1 MGEGGR
7 VNKRKDALEALL
19 APARVAQ
26 SSAVTL
32 ERKSAATPGALK
44 VMGIALQ
51 SSNSDAEE
59 AETLRAQLTAGDR
72 VIELDPAIVDRS
84 PFRDRIGDEFDAD
97 FEKLKASVSESGQQ
111 VPVLVRPHPEQEGRY
126 QAAYGHRRLRAAQ
139 ALGRPL
145 KAIVRRLSDAELV
158 IAQGRENLE
167 RRDLSY
173 IERAQFAA
181 ALEAQ
186 GFDRAT
192 ILAAV
197 EPNKGNLSVMLSIA
211 NAVPAQIIAA
221 IGPAPKVGRP
231 RWSDFAEAL
240 QASGAVEAA
249 RAALDKADFRDA
261 ETDTRFRLIF
271 SAVTVARAA
280 PVSSHSRSIL
290 SENGSMIG
298 RVERSARSARMV
310 FEDPAFVD
318 FLAARLAR
326 LHAEFRAVAESR
338 NS

>member
-1 MGEGGR
+1 M
-7 VNKRKDALEALL
+7 NKRKDALEALL

-51 SSNSDAEE
+51 SLNSDAEE

-139 ALGRPL
+139 ALDRPQ
-145 KAIVRRLSDAELV
+145 KAIVRRLRDAELV
-158 IAQGRENLE
+158 VAQGRENLE

-231 RWSDFAEAL
+231 RWSDFADSFN
-240 QASGAVEAA
+240 ASGAVEAA
-249 RAALDKADFRDA
+249 RATLDIADLSNRGYRHAL
-261 ETDTRFRLIF
+261 
-271 SAVTVARAA
+271 
-280 PVSSHSRSIL
+280 
-290 SENGSMIG
+290 
-298 RVERSARSARMV
+298 
-310 FEDPAFVD
+310 
-318 FLAARLAR
+318 
-326 LHAEFRAVAESR
+326 
-338 NS
+338 

>member
-1 MGEGGR
+1 MNEQPNNSRTCSNMFGGSDRTNTNTPYR
-7 VNKRKDALEALL
+7 VFGCSGLF
-19 APARVAQ
+19 AREETPWRAFF
-26 SSAVTL
+26 A
-32 ERKSAATPGALK
+32 AATTTPLTRASDPEARHCAPPPSRQGNDAGAWPGRLSQHSGGQQLRS
-44 VMGIALQ
+44 VPR
-51 SSNSDAEE
+51 DARLACPGCWEH
-59 AETLRAQLTAGDR
+59 
-72 VIELDPAIVDRS
+72 S
-84 PFRDRIGDEFDAD
+84 PRGGCVFRDRTTW
-97 FEKLKASVSESGQQ
+97 SGH
-111 VPVLVRPHPEQEGRY
+111 LVR
-126 QAAYGHRRLRAAQ
+126 AVIRA
-139 ALGRPL
+139 
-145 KAIVRRLSDAELV
+145 V
-158 IAQGRENLE
+158 
-167 RRDLSY
+167 
-173 IERAQFAA
+173 
-181 ALEAQ
+181 
-186 GFDRAT
+186 DRAT

-298 RVERSARSARMV
+298 RVERSARGARMV

-318 FLAARLAR
+318 FLAARLAQ

>member
-51 SSNSDAEE
+51 SLNSDAEE

-111 VPVLVRPHPEQEGRY
+111 VPVLVRPH
-126 QAAYGHRRLRAAQ
+126 
-139 ALGRPL
+139 
-145 KAIVRRLSDAELV
+145 
-158 IAQGRENLE
+158 
-167 RRDLSY
+167 
-173 IERAQFAA
+173 A

-249 RAALDKADFRDA
+249 RAALDKADFRAA

>member
-1 MGEGGR
+1 

-19 APARVAQ
+19 APARLPQA
-26 SSAVTL
+26 SSTAL
-32 ERKSAATPGALK
+32 ERKPAATPGALK

-51 SSNSDAEE
+51 SLNSDAEE
-59 AETLRAQLTAGDR
+59 AEALRAQLTAGDR
-72 VIELDPAIVDRS
+72 IIELDPAIVDRS
-84 PFRDRIGDEFDAD
+84 PFQDRIAHEFDAD
-97 FEKLKASVSESGQQ
+97 FEKLKASVAESGQQ
-111 VPVLVRPHPEQEGRY
+111 VPVLVRPHPEREGRY

-139 ALGRPL
+139 ALGRPV

-211 NAVPAQIIAA
+211 KAIPADIIAA

-231 RWSDFAEAL
+231 RWSDLADAL
-240 QASGAVEAA
+240 KANGVVEAA
-249 RAALDKADFRDA
+249 RAAVDKDAFHAAD
-261 ETDTRFRLIF
+261 TDMRFRLVF
-271 SAVTVARAA
+271 SAVTAA
-280 PVSSHSRSIL
+280 AQPAQASFHSRSIL
-290 SENGSMIG
+290 SEDGSAIG
-298 RVERSARSARMV
+298 RIERSARSARVV
-310 FEDPAFVD
+310 FDDPAFVD
-318 FLAARLAR
+318 FLADRLTG
-326 LHAEFRAVAESR
+326 LHAEFRAAAESR